1 MANVFVSYA
10 RRDREQVLGL
20 VSALEHEGLSVWWDP
35 NLVPGKRFRDI
46 IARELAAADSVVVVW
61 TAASIQSDYV
71 QDEAEEARERGVLV
85 PTTLEP
91 VKPPAGFR
99 QVQAADLRQWTG
111 SNQHPEFRM
120 LLRAV
125 RTLVEAARADDASEA
140 RAESPAPERAPPA
153 SSPAGA
159 ATPPPPT
166 VSSSA
171 QRPTLSQPTAQPT
184 GASSAAAAPAA
195 SAEAPPSAPAPHEVP
210 FLPRLFD
217 LFARP
222 AVWLTGAALVAA
234 SGLEVGFGL
243 AGTAA
248 AMMIWAGAM
257 AQAGVG
263 VGFGP
268 NRKTMVMVISL
279 GVTLIVAASA
289 HSPKGAISAIL
300 TGGAVFAG
308 VTTITMASGR
318 GARRRSAPNRATRAA
333 HRAYREE
340 FRDYGE
346 EIKREVLE
354 GLRSRRARRRKSDT
368 APER

>member
-1 MANVFVSYA
+1 VANVFVSYA

-99 QVQAADLRQWTG
+99 QVQAADLSQWTG

-120 LLRAV
+120 LLSAV
-125 RTLVEAARADDASEA
+125 RTLVEAARADAAEP
-140 RAESPAPERAPPA
+140 RAESPERAAPA
-153 SSPAGA
+153 ASPAGA
-159 ATPPPPT
+159 STSPPQT

-171 QRPTLSQPTAQPT
+171 AGMTLSEETAPPT
-184 GASSAAAAPAA
+184 GASSAAASPAA
-195 SAEAPPSAPAPHEVP
+195 PPRAPAPHEVP

-222 AVWLTGAALVAA
+222 AVWLTGAAVVAA
-234 SGLEVGFGL
+234 SGLQVGFGL

-248 AMMIWAGAM
+248 AMVIWAGAM

-263 VGFGP
+263 AFGA
-268 NRKTMVMVISL
+268 NRKTMVMVISV
-279 GVTLIVAASA
+279 GITLIVAASA
-289 HSPKGAISAIL
+289 HSPKGAVSAIL

-308 VTTITMASGR
+308 VTTIVLASGR
-318 GARRRSAPNRATRAA
+318 GARRRSMRSPATRAA

-354 GLRSRRARRRKSDT
+354 GLRSRRRSRRGKSDT
-368 APER
+368 APEG